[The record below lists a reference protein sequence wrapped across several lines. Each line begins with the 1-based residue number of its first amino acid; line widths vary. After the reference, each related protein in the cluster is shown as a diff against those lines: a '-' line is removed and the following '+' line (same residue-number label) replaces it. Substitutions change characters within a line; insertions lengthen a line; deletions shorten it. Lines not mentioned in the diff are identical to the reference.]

1 MNKIEQTKQDV
12 YDILFNLTDE
22 YKSIM
27 SVWTDEV
34 DYQKEF
40 ISKVCRCIDDLVDD
54 LVLSKHLQESF
65 HDNQSESNSEITY
78 TLKLKNNQ
86 SEK

>member
-12 YDILFNLTDE
+12 YDILVNFTDE

-34 DYQKEF
+34 DYQKEY
-40 ISKVCRCIDDLVDD
+40 ISKVCRCIDDLIDD
-54 LVLSKHLQESF
+54 LESEL
-65 HDNQSESNSEITY
+65 N
-78 TLKLKNNQ
+78 
-86 SEK
+86 